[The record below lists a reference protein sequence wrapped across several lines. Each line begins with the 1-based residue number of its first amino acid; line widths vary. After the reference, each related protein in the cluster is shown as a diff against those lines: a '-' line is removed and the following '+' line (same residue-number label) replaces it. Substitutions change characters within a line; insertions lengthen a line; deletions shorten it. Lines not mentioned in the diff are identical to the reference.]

1 MRLILTRMRI
11 GGPSGGAGTL
21 NETSSECASIAK
33 GHMSIADTQRTKNL
47 ERRVDELEAR
57 LLLLEMQKR
66 PVEAIGTFA
75 EQLAEKSRLQ
85 RDGSKTITL
94 RGRAA

>member
-1 MRLILTRMRI
+1 
-11 GGPSGGAGTL
+11 
-21 NETSSECASIAK
+21 
-33 GHMSIADTQRTKNL
+33 MSIADTQKTKAL

-66 PVEAIGTFA
+66 PVEAVGFQAQVTDNA
-75 EQLAEKSRLQ
+75 R
-85 RDGSKTITL
+85 KTLTL

>member
-1 MRLILTRMRI
+1 
-11 GGPSGGAGTL
+11 
-21 NETSSECASIAK
+21 
-33 GHMSIADTQRTKNL
+33 MSIADTQKTKAL

-66 PVEAIGTFA
+66 PVEAVGYPMPP
-75 EQLAEKSRLQ
+75 QDLPGR
-85 RDGSKTITL
+85 KTLTL